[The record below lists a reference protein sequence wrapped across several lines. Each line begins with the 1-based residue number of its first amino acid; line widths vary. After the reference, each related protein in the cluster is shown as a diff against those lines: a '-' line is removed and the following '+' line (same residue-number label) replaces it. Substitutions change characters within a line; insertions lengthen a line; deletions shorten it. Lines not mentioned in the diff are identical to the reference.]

1 MRLSFFSWLGLNANG
16 LSTVLHT
23 RVFPAVSTYNTPTIY
38 LLRRATGQ
46 LLHLISQHGG
56 PYFNHHRSASGL
68 ACDMA
73 VAYHC
78 VHAPSTRYHCAP
90 HHTAKVAAVKVVEV
104 KRTRGREKK
113 RERARSFECN
123 LWSFSFHRLS
133 SSWSKSLA
141 ALPLFA
147 LALSVVVNNNYP
159 FLPVSLAPTVRQQFV
174 QPSTRPV
181 SITPSSLSLFCL
193 SPLSSLVSRS
203 LFLSCLSSLGKNISG
218 QEHHLKKRK

>member
-1 MRLSFFSWLGLNANG
+1 MILFCFERNEFLFSISLSVLCGTDRLKIFIQMLGLNANW

-23 RVFPAVSTYNTPTIY
+23 RGFPAVSTYNTPTLY
-38 LLRRATGQ
+38 LLRRATG
-46 LLHLISQHGG
+46 
-56 PYFNHHRSASGL
+56 
-68 ACDMA
+68 
-73 VAYHC
+73 
-78 VHAPSTRYHCAP
+78 PSSRYHCAP
-90 HHTAKVAAVKVVEV
+90 HHTAKVATVKVVEV
-104 KRTRGREKK
+104 KRTRGREKE

-141 ALPLFA
+141 SLPLFA

-159 FLPVSLAPTVRQQFV
+159 FLPASLAPTVRHQFV

-193 SPLSSLVSRS
+193 FPLSVCIHIYIVCINTCTYSH
-203 LFLSCLSSLGKNISG
+203 I
-218 QEHHLKKRK
+218 